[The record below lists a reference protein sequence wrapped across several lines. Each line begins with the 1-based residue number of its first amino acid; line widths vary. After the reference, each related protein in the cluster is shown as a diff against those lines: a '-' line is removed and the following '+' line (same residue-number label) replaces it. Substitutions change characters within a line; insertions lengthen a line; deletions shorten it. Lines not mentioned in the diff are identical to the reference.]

1 MEIVTIAKPYANAV
15 FAIAQQ
21 DKSHND
27 WKIVLEAAASLVED
41 SQMQA
46 YLESPKVSKT
56 DKSNSI
62 QKLVSSI
69 ANRALSAKE
78 NEFLLL
84 ILANGRTAALPSVL
98 ALFEDKLNTFDAAKA
113 FMVTSAFEL
122 TDAEEEAIISDLGA
136 KYNAKVTIET
146 MIDESLVG
154 GLIIKLGD
162 KVIDLSIKARSE
174 ELSLRLTTH

>member
-84 ILANGRTAALPSVL
+84 ILANGRTAALPQRFGFV
-98 ALFEDKLNTFDAAKA
+98 
-113 FMVTSAFEL
+113 
-122 TDAEEEAIISDLGA
+122 
-136 KYNAKVTIET
+136 
-146 MIDESLVG
+146 
-154 GLIIKLGD
+154 
-162 KVIDLSIKARSE
+162 
-174 ELSLRLTTH
+174 

>member
-1 MEIVTIAKPYANAV
+1 MV
-15 FAIAQQ
+15 AQQ
-21 DKSHND
+21 HC
-27 WKIVLEAAASLVED
+27 
-41 SQMQA
+41 
-46 YLESPKVSKT
+46 
-56 DKSNSI
+56 
-62 QKLVSSI
+62 
-69 ANRALSAKE
+69 
-78 NEFLLL
+78 
-84 ILANGRTAALPSVL
+84 PSVL